1 MSWLLDL
8 NLIPLFLVY
17 LTLVFVIGSALR
29 IRDYRHALGL
39 IWSVPGRWPRLFR
52 LVKDHR
58 NILITWQTVLPLV
71 LSGGLLLAHTLTS
84 EFVWPQATL
93 TIGRLLQLWPG
104 LIVVAPAAVCMIGL
118 DGYVYTHLSPF
129 NRTVLEKYFD
139 QAEYW
144 LKPWTAPVV
153 RVFTLGYVNPRQM
166 VAQEVRTAL
175 ENAARMMST
184 ALYWVSLQTGAR
196 LVFGLALWG
205 TYVAQPWLGW
215 MVGVGPG

>member
-17 LTLVFVIGSALR
+17 LTLVFVIGTALR
-29 IRDYRHALGL
+29 IRDYLHALGL
-39 IWSVPGRWPRLFR
+39 IWSVPGRWPRLFQ
-52 LVKDHR
+52 LVKQHR

-93 TIGRLLQLWPG
+93 SVGRLLQLWPG
-104 LIVVAPAAVCMIGL
+104 LLIVAPAVVFMIGL

-129 NRTVLEKYFD
+129 NRGLLEKYFD

-153 RVFTLGYVNPRQM
+153 RIFTLGYVNPRQM
-166 VAQEVRTAL
+166 VAKEVRTAL
-175 ENAARMMST
+175 ENAAKMMST

-205 TYVAQPWLGW
+205 TYVAQPWLAW
-215 MVGVGPG
+215 MVGVGPA